1 MRKILIIGATSAI
14 AEATARIYAERGDRL
29 HLVARD
35 EGKLEAIAADLRV
48 RGAAQVSHTRLDVS
62 DYPRHEAVIDESW
75 GVLEGCDLVL
85 IAHGTLPNQAE
96 SEADWGQ
103 TMEALHINGL
113 SVISLLTLLAN
124 RFEAQ
129 GSGTIAVIGSVA
141 ADRIRRSNFTYGTA
155 KLAVTG
161 FLEGLRLRL
170 APAGI
175 KVLTIKPGF
184 VDTPMTADFPKGALW
199 AKPADV
205 AKGIVSAVEK
215 GRDSIY
221 LPWFWWGIMFII
233 RWLPGPIF
241 RRLKI

>member
-1 MRKILIIGATSAI
+1 MKKILIIGATSAI
-14 AEATARIYAERGDRL
+14 AEATARLYAEQGDRL

-35 EGKLEAIAADLRV
+35 GDKLGAIAADLRV
-48 RGAAQVSHTRLDVS
+48 RGADQVSQSLLDVT
-62 DYPRHEAVIDESW
+62 DYARHEAVVDESW

-85 IAHGTLPNQAE
+85 IAHGALPDQAA
-96 SEADWGQ
+96 SEADLDR
-103 TMEALHINGL
+103 TLDALHINGL

-129 GSGTIAVIGSVA
+129 GRGTIAVIGSVA
-141 ADRIRRSNFTYGTA
+141 ADRIRRGNYTYGTA

-170 APAGI
+170 GPAGVN
-175 KVLTIKPGF
+175 VLTIKPGF

-205 AKGIVSAVEK
+205 AEGIVNAVEK
-215 GRDSIY
+215 GKANVY